1 MQYTEEQLNEIKNKM
16 VELEER
22 LKNLDK
28 FETES
33 LRERMLIG
41 RELNELSVLLLG
53 EPIKENNSDVI
64 GIGSKFN
71 MTLKSEGYIEDTD
84 DYMISESSFKAPG
97 FFTVTT
103 ATPLGMAVMGK
114 REGDEFEY
122 TSNGILNKGTIN
134 KRYKNTKE
142 LPRQKTIEN

>member
-64 GIGSKFN
+64 GVGSKFN
-71 MTLKSEGYIEDTD
+71 MTLKSEGYAEDTELTAKIAE
-84 DYMISESSFKAPG
+84 YEATKA
-97 FFTVTT
+97 TCVKVNMEELTQL
-103 ATPLGMAVMGK
+103 A
-114 REGDEFEY
+114 
-122 TSNGILNKGTIN
+122 
-134 KRYKNTKE
+134 E
-142 LPRQKTIEN
+142 LPEE